1 MVMFIAFLVI
11 AIILAIL
18 FCPIY
23 LKIEFYETLSINLKV
38 LFYWIKILPRDN
50 EKIEKP
56 ENNKIIDNKDS
67 IQGENKK
74 DNKIKELLKQ
84 RRLKGF
90 LNILS
95 ELGKI
100 LLRAGKKLKSKVK
113 VDSLD
118 VLVDVADED
127 SAKTAIKYGQA
138 CACIFP
144 FANLILKYFK
154 IKNYSVKVYPNFM
167 NDKSR
172 VNFSLKFHV
181 NVISLIYIVLWAFA
195 RFIKSFYLKPK
206 FSKKQ

>member
-1 MVMFIAFLVI
+1 MCIVFVII
-11 AIILAIL
+11 AIILAVL

-23 LKIEFYETLSINLKV
+23 LKIEFYEILSISLRV
-38 LFYWIKILPRDN
+38 LFYWIKIFPRDN

-56 ENNKIIDNKDS
+56 ENNKISDNKNS

-84 RRLKGF
+84 RGLKGF
-90 LNILS
+90 LKILN
-95 ELGKI
+95 EIGKI
-100 LLRAGKKLKSKVK
+100 ILHAGKMLKSKVK

-118 VLVDVADED
+118 VLVNVADED
-127 SAKTAIKYGQA
+127 SAKTAIRYGQA

-172 VNFSLKFHV
+172 ANFSLKFHV
-181 NVISLIYIVLWAFA
+181 NLISLIYIVLWAFA
-195 RFIKSFYLKPK
+195 HFIKSFYLKPQ
-206 FSKKQ
+206 FLKKQ

>member
-23 LKIEFYETLSINLKV
+23 LKIEFYETLSINLKI
-38 LFYWIKILPRDN
+38 LFYWIKIFPIRN
-50 EKIEKP
+50 EKIEES
-56 ENNKIIDNKDS
+56 ENNKINDNKDP
-67 IQGENKK
+67 IQGKNKK
-74 DNKIKELLKQ
+74 DNKVKKLLNQ
-84 RRLKGF
+84 MGLKGF

-113 VDSLD
+113 VDNLD

-127 SAKTAIKYGQA
+127 SAKTAVRYGKA

-154 IKNYSVKVYPNFM
+154 IKDYSVKVYPNFM

-172 VNFSLKFHV
+172 VKFSLKFHF
-181 NVISLIYIVLWAFA
+181 NLISLIYIVLWAFA
-195 RFIKSFYLKPK
+195 GFIKVFYLKPQI
-206 FSKKQ
+206 SKK

>member
-1 MVMFIAFLVI
+1 MCIVFVII
-11 AIILAIL
+11 AIILAVL

-23 LKIEFYETLSINLKV
+23 LKIEFYEILSISLRV
-38 LFYWIKILPRDN
+38 LFYWIKIFPKDN

-56 ENNKIIDNKDS
+56 ENNKISDNKNS

-84 RRLKGF
+84 RGLKGF
-90 LNILS
+90 LKILN

-100 LLRAGKKLKSKVK
+100 ILHAGKMLKSKVK

-118 VLVDVADED
+118 VLVNVADED
-127 SAKTAIKYGQA
+127 SAKTAIRYGQA

-181 NVISLIYIVLWAFA
+181 NLISLIYIVLWAFA
-195 RFIKSFYLKPK
+195 HFIKSFYLKPQ